1 MSRRLCP
8 SLVGLAA
15 LAHGLLAACATTT
28 PPGRA
33 RTWVALGDETRLV
46 HTTSVV
52 MLAPPLPTTETTR
65 LKKHAPRPGVRK
77 PMMEVRTGP
86 VSETRPAMEVRPVPE
101 GY

>member
-1 MSRRLCP
+1 
-8 SLVGLAA
+8 
-15 LAHGLLAACATTT
+15 
-28 PPGRA
+28 
-33 RTWVALGDETRLV
+33 
-46 HTTSVV
+46 